1 MSEVLGGAK
10 GTRTGATSEALGG
23 AKGTRTGATSEALG
37 AAEAAR
43 RIRAGTLTSEA
54 IVRACLDRIAA
65 RERDVGAWT
74 CIDPDRAL
82 AAARDAD
89 RRDAAGPLHG
99 VPIAAKDIIDTF
111 DMPTALGFAPYS
123 GRQPSWDAACVAA
136 CRRAGAIVLGKTV
149 TTEFAYFAPGKT
161 RNPHDLDATPGGSS
175 SGSAAAVA
183 DGMVPIAFGSQT
195 AGSLVR
201 PAAFCGIYGYKA
213 SHGEFSLAGI
223 RPLSESLDSLGV
235 MARCVEDLQLMRDV
249 LLNRAST
256 TARATRSQPPRLA
269 LYRTLHWQALQPAAR
284 AALESAVERLRGAG
298 ARVEDIEPPA
308 SLRPMEGAQRI
319 VMAYE
324 AAHGYLFEYMH
335 YAEELSAQFRALCD
349 EGRSLTRDTYLEA
362 RKQIA
367 IAQADFARAFS
378 GFDGWIAASALGEA
392 PPASEGTGDPLLSR
406 PWTALQA
413 PAVALPAGRG
423 PRGLPVGVQL
433 LAPKGSDDALL
444 ATAQWVADH
453 LA

>member
-1 MSEVLGGAK
+1 MSD
-10 GTRTGATSEALGG
+10 
-23 AKGTRTGATSEALG
+23 ALG

-54 IVRACLDRIAA
+54 LVRACLDRIAA
-65 RERDVGAWT
+65 REPAVGAWT
-74 CIDPDRAL
+74 WMDPERAL

-89 RRDAAGPLHG
+89 RCAPAGPLHG
-99 VPIAAKDIIDTF
+99 VPIGAKDIIDTF
-111 DMPTALGFAPYS
+111 DMPTGLGFAPYA
-123 GRQPSWDAACVAA
+123 GRQPYWDAACVAA

-161 RNPHDLDATPGGSS
+161 RNPHDPTATPGGSS

-201 PAAFCGIYGYKA
+201 PAAFCGIHGYKG

-235 MARCVEDLQLMRDV
+235 LARCVEDLRLVRHV
-249 LLNRAST
+249 LLNGLTSEGRGAGSH
-256 TARATRSQPPRLA
+256 PPRLG
-269 LYRTLHWQALQPAAR
+269 LYKTMHWEALQPAAR
-284 AALESAVERLRGAG
+284 GAVEAAVERLRGAG
-298 ARVEDIEPPA
+298 ARVELLEPPA
-308 SLRPMEGAQRI
+308 SLQPLEDAQRS

-324 AAHGYLFEYMH
+324 AAHGYLFECTQYPQ
-335 YAEELSAQFRALCD
+335 ELSPQFRALCD
-349 EGRSLTRDTYLEA
+349 QGRALSRAKYLEA
-362 RKQIA
+362 LQQIA
-367 IAQADFARAFS
+367 TAQADFARAFR
-378 GFDGWIAASALGEA
+378 GFDGWIAAAALGEA
-392 PPASEGTGDPLLSR
+392 PPASEGTGDPVLSR

>member
-1 MSEVLGGAK
+1 M
-10 GTRTGATSEALGG
+10 RD
-23 AKGTRTGATSEALG
+23 ALG

-54 IVRACLDRIAA
+54 LVRACLDRIAA
-65 RERDVGAWT
+65 REPAVGAWT
-74 CIDPDRAL
+74 WMDPERAL

-89 RRDAAGPLHG
+89 RCAPAGPLHG
-99 VPIAAKDIIDTF
+99 VPIGAKDIIDTF
-111 DMPTALGFAPYS
+111 DMPTGLGFPPYA
-123 GRQPSWDAACVAA
+123 GRQACWDAACVAA

-161 RNPHDLDATPGGSS
+161 RNPHDLTATPGGSS

-201 PAAFCGIYGYKA
+201 PAAFCGIHGYKG

-235 MARCVEDLQLMRDV
+235 LARCVEDLRLVRHV
-249 LLNRAST
+249 LLNGLSSEGGGAGLH
-256 TARATRSQPPRLA
+256 PPRLG
-269 LYRTLHWQALQPAAR
+269 LYKTMHWEALQPAAR
-284 AALESAVERLRGAG
+284 GAVEAAVERLRGAG
-298 ARVEDIEPPA
+298 ARVELLEPPA
-308 SLRPMEGAQRI
+308 SLQPLEDAQRS

-324 AAHGYLFEYMH
+324 AAHGYLFECTQYPQ
-335 YAEELSAQFRALCD
+335 ELSPQFRALCD
-349 EGRSLTRDTYLEA
+349 QGRALSRANYLEA
-362 RKQIA
+362 LQQIA
-367 IAQADFARAFS
+367 TAQADFARAFR
-378 GFDGWIAASALGEA
+378 GFDGWIAAAALGEA
-392 PPASEGTGDPLLSR
+392 PPASEGTGDPVLSR

>member
-1 MSEVLGGAK
+1 VSD
-10 GTRTGATSEALGG
+10 
-23 AKGTRTGATSEALG
+23 ALG

-43 RIRAGTLTSEA
+43 RIRAGALTSEA
-54 IVRACLDRIAA
+54 LVRSCLDRIAA
-65 RERDVGAWT
+65 RETDVGAWT
-74 CIDPDRAL
+74 WIDPDRAF

-89 RRDAAGPLHG
+89 RRAPAGPLHG
-99 VPIAAKDIIDTF
+99 VPVAAKDIIDTF
-111 DMPTALGFAPYS
+111 DMPTGLGFPPYA
-123 GRQPSWDAACVAA
+123 GRRPSWDAACVAA

-161 RNPHDLDATPGGSS
+161 RNPHDLRATPGGSS

-195 AGSLVR
+195 AGSLIR
-201 PAAFCGIYGYKA
+201 PATFCGIHGYKG

-235 MARCVEDLQLMRDV
+235 MARCVEDLRLVRDV
-249 LLNRAST
+249 LL
-256 TARATRSQPPRLA
+256 ARPSSDGDAAHSRPPRLG
-269 LYRTLHWQALQPAAR
+269 LYKTARWEELQPAAR
-284 AALESAVERLRGAG
+284 TALEAAVERLGGAG
-298 ARVEDIEPPA
+298 AQVEMLEPPA
-308 SLRPMEGAQRI
+308 SFQPIEDAQHT

-324 AAHGYLFEYMH
+324 AAHGYLFECVQH
-335 YAEELSAQFRALCD
+335 AQELSPQFRALCD
-349 EGRSLTRDTYLEA
+349 EGRALA
-362 RKQIA
+362 RAKYVDALGQIA
-367 IAQADFARAFS
+367 IAQADFIRAFS
-378 GFDGWIAASALGEA
+378 GFDGWIAAAALGEA
-392 PPASEGTGDPLLSR
+392 PPASEGTGDPVLSR

-413 PAVALPAGRG
+413 PAVAVPAGRG

-433 LAPKGSDDALL
+433 LAPKGSDDPLL

>member
-1 MSEVLGGAK
+1 MSD
-10 GTRTGATSEALGG
+10 ALG
-23 AKGTRTGATSEALG
+23 L
-37 AAEAAR
+37 AEAAR
-43 RIRAGTLTSEA
+43 RVRAGTLSSEA
-54 IVRACLDRIAA
+54 LVRACLDRIAA
-65 RERDVGAWT
+65 REPAVGAWT
-74 CIDPDRAL
+74 WMDPLRAL

-89 RRDAAGPLHG
+89 RRAPAGPLHG
-99 VPIAAKDIIDTF
+99 VPVAAKDIIDTF
-111 DMPTALGFAPYS
+111 DMPTGLGFAPYAN
-123 GRQPSWDAACVAA
+123 RQPSWDAACVAA

-161 RNPHDLDATPGGSS
+161 RNPHDLAATPGGSS

-183 DGMVPIAFGSQT
+183 DGMVPMAFGSQT

-201 PAAFCGIYGYKA
+201 PATFCGIYGYKG

-235 MARCVEDLQLMRDV
+235 LARGVEDLRLVRDV
-249 LLNRAST
+249 LLDRASGESGAADD
-256 TARATRSQPPRLA
+256 ARPPRLGLYKTVHWDA
-269 LYRTLHWQALQPAAR
+269 LAPAAR
-284 AALESAVERLRGAG
+284 EAVEAAAERLRSAG
-298 ARVEDIEPPA
+298 ARVDVVEPPA
-308 SLRPMEGAQRI
+308 SLAPIEEAQGI

-324 AAHGYLFEYMH
+324 AAHGYRFECTR
-335 YAEELSAQFRALCD
+335 YAQELSPQFRALCD
-349 EGRSLTRDTYLEA
+349 QGSALPRARYLEA
-362 RKQIA
+362 LRRIA
-367 IAQADFARAFS
+367 VAQADFARAFA
-378 GFDGWIAASALGEA
+378 GFDAWIGAAALGEA
-392 PPASEGTGDPLLSR
+392 PPASEGTGDPVLCR

-453 LA
+453 LASAKLR